1 MHMGRVTK
9 THGTATAH
17 FVSPMRAR
25 AVARWTAQEIQVVR
39 SAIAMGMDLD
49 QTHALIPYRSRDS
62 VKDRYYRER
71 EPQDR
76 DEPAA
81 LCDAKR
87 QKDAR
92 EGSARLLNAL
102 RAAGFV
108 VDTGKAA

>member
-1 MHMGRVTK
+1 
-9 THGTATAH
+9 
-17 FVSPMRAR
+17 
-25 AVARWTAQEIQVVR
+25 
-39 SAIAMGMDLD
+39 
-49 QTHALIPYRSRDS
+49 